1 MMRTALIMTL
11 LASVSAYAAGPVD
24 SDLKNDAAT
33 PGDITTYGGGYNLQR
48 HSPLK
53 QIDRSNVRRLVPVWN
68 LSLANNYPQEGQPLL
83 IDGVMYE
90 TTTDATVA
98 LDPLTGRQLWRTTLT
113 LPQDV
118 HAIACCGSHNRG
130 AAAYKG
136 LLFRGTLD
144 AFVIALDMKTGKEVW
159 RQQAADYKAGYS
171 ITGAP
176 LIADGVLLTGIS
188 GGEYGTRGFI
198 DGWDPATGEKLWRRY
213 TTAAPGEP
221 GGDTWA
227 GAEAY
232 LEGGGPTWLTGSYD
246 PDMDLV
252 FWGTGNG
259 GPWNPT
265 GARKGQNL
273 YICSALAIRP
283 KTGEIVW
290 HYQFSPND
298 PYDYDGV
305 NELILADL
313 TVEGKP
319 RKVIMQANRNGYFY
333 VLDRATGE
341 LLAANPFV
349 DKITWAKG
357 IDLETGLPI
366 DTEMTTLVRNTPE
379 MEEPVDV
386 WPSALGG
393 KNWMPMSYDPGT
405 GLAYANTLNFGY
417 PYRSITETKEPKTL
431 YLGMEFVGFTWPENG
446 MRGYLKA
453 IDPLTGKAKWQVPS
467 ELPNFSGVL
476 STAGGLVFTGRMDGE
491 FAAYDS
497 ETGEKLWGFQT
508 GSGITGIPVTWQLNG
523 RQYVTVAS
531 GVGGVYSLFSG
542 DERLQ
547 NIPTGGSL
555 WTFALFDD
563 KK

>member
-1 MMRTALIMTL
+1 MRAALLITL
-11 LASVSAYAAGPVD
+11 LASISTHAAGPTEA
-24 SDLKNDAAT
+24 DLRKDAT
-33 PGDITTYGGGYNLQR
+33 TVGDITTYGGGYDLQR
-48 HSPLK
+48 YSPLK
-53 QIDRSNVRRLVPVWN
+53 EINRSNASRLVPVWN

-98 LDPLTGRQLWRTTLT
+98 LDPLTGKQIWRTPIT

-118 HAIACCGSHNRG
+118 HAVACCGSHNRG
-130 AAAYKG
+130 AAAYQG

-144 AFVIALDMKTGKEVW
+144 AHVIALGMKTGKEVW
-159 RQQAADYKAGYS
+159 RQKAANYLDGYS
-171 ITGAP
+171 MTGAP
-176 LIADGVLLTGIS
+176 LIANGVVITGIA
-188 GGEYGTRGFI
+188 GGEYGTRGFL
-198 DGWDPATGEKLWRRY
+198 DGWDPATGKKLWRRY
-213 TTAAPGEP
+213 TTAAPDEP
-221 GGDTWA
+221 GGDSWA
-227 GAEAY
+227 GPEAY

-305 NELILADL
+305 NELVLAEL
-313 TVEGKP
+313 TIEGKE
-319 RKVIMQANRNGYFY
+319 RKVILQANRNGFFY

-349 DKITWAKG
+349 DKINWAEG
-357 IDLETGLPI
+357 IDLESGLPI
-366 DTEMTTLVRNTPE
+366 DTEMTKMVRNTPE
-379 MEEPVDV
+379 MDEPVDV

-393 KNWMPMSYDPGT
+393 KNWMPMSYDPES
-405 GLAYANTLNFGY
+405 GLAFANTLNFGY
-417 PYRSITETKEPKTL
+417 PYRSISETKEPKTL

-453 IDPLTGKAKWQVPS
+453 IEPLTGKTRWQVPS

-476 STAGGLVFTGRMDGE
+476 STAGGVVFTGRMDGE

-497 ETGEKLWGFQT
+497 ATGEKLWGFQT
-508 GSGITGIPVTWQLNG
+508 GSGITGIPVTWERNG
-523 RQYVTVAS
+523 TQYVTVAS
-531 GVGGVYSLFSG
+531 GVGGVYSMFSG

-547 NIPTGGSL
+547 NIPPGGSL
-555 WTFALFDD
+555 WTFALFKD

>member
-1 MMRTALIMTL
+1 MRAALLITL
-11 LASVSAYAAGPVD
+11 LASISTHAAGPTEA
-24 SDLKNDAAT
+24 DLRKDAAT
-33 PGDITTYGGGYNLQR
+33 VGDITTYGGGYDLQR
-48 HSPLK
+48 YSPLK
-53 QIDRSNVRRLVPVWN
+53 EINRSNASRLVPVWN

-98 LDPLTGRQLWRTTLT
+98 LDPLTGKQIWRTPIT

-118 HAIACCGSHNRG
+118 HAVACCGSHNRG
-130 AAAYKG
+130 AAAYQG

-144 AFVIALDMKTGKEVW
+144 AHVIALDMKTGKEVW
-159 RQQAADYKAGYS
+159 RQKAANYLDGYS
-171 ITGAP
+171 MTGAP
-176 LIADGVLLTGIS
+176 LIANGVVITGIA
-188 GGEYGTRGFI
+188 GGEYGTRGFL
-198 DGWDPATGEKLWRRY
+198 DGWDPATGKKLWRRY
-213 TTAAPGEP
+213 TTAAPDEP
-221 GGDTWA
+221 GGDSWA
-227 GAEAY
+227 GPEAY

-305 NELILADL
+305 NELVLAEL
-313 TVEGKP
+313 TIEGKE
-319 RKVIMQANRNGYFY
+319 RKVILQANRNGFFY

-349 DKITWAKG
+349 DKINWAEG
-357 IDLETGLPI
+357 IDLESGLPI
-366 DTEMTTLVRNTPE
+366 DTEMTKMVRNTPE
-379 MEEPVDV
+379 MDEPVDV

-393 KNWMPMSYDPGT
+393 KNWMPMSYDPES
-405 GLAYANTLNFGY
+405 GLAFANTLNFGY
-417 PYRSITETKEPKTL
+417 PYRSISETKEPKTL

-453 IDPLTGKAKWQVPS
+453 IEPLTGKTRWQVPS

-476 STAGGLVFTGRMDGE
+476 STAGGVVFTGRMDGE

-497 ETGEKLWGFQT
+497 ATGEKLWGFQT
-508 GSGITGIPVTWQLNG
+508 GSGITGIPVTWERNG
-523 RQYVTVAS
+523 TQYVTVAS
-531 GVGGVYSLFSG
+531 GVGGVYSMFSG

-547 NIPTGGSL
+547 NIPPGGSL
-555 WTFALFDD
+555 WTFALFKD

>member
-1 MMRTALIMTL
+1 MRAALLITL
-11 LASVSAYAAGPVD
+11 LASMSTYAAGPTEA
-24 SDLKNDAAT
+24 DLRKDAT
-33 PGDITTYGGGYNLQR
+33 TVGDITTYGGGYDLQR
-48 HSPLK
+48 YSPLK
-53 QIDRSNVRRLVPVWN
+53 EINRSNASRLVPVWN

-98 LDPLTGRQLWRTTLT
+98 LDPLTGKQIWRTPIT

-118 HAIACCGSHNRG
+118 HAVACCGSHNRG
-130 AAAYKG
+130 AAAYQG

-144 AFVIALDMKTGKEVW
+144 AHVIALDMKTGKEVW
-159 RQQAADYKAGYS
+159 RQKAANYLDGYS
-171 ITGAP
+171 MTGAP
-176 LIADGVLLTGIS
+176 LIANGVVITGIA
-188 GGEYGTRGFI
+188 GGEYGTRGFL
-198 DGWDPATGEKLWRRY
+198 DGWDPATGKKLWRRY
-213 TTAAPGEP
+213 TTAAPDEP
-221 GGDTWA
+221 GGDSWA
-227 GAEAY
+227 GPEAY

-246 PDMDLV
+246 PEMDLV

-305 NELILADL
+305 NELVLAEL
-313 TVEGKP
+313 TIEGKE
-319 RKVIMQANRNGYFY
+319 RKVILQANRNGFFY

-349 DKITWAKG
+349 DKINWAEG
-357 IDLETGLPI
+357 IDLESGLPI
-366 DTEMTTLVRNTPE
+366 DTEMTKMVRNTPE
-379 MEEPVDV
+379 MDEPVDV

-393 KNWMPMSYDPGT
+393 KNWMPMSYDPES
-405 GLAYANTLNFGY
+405 GLAFANTLNFGD
-417 PYRSITETKEPKTL
+417 PYRSISETKEPKTL

-453 IDPLTGKAKWQVPS
+453 IEPLTGKTRWQVPS

-476 STAGGLVFTGRMDGE
+476 STAGGVVFTGRMDGE

-497 ETGEKLWGFQT
+497 ATGEKLWGFQT
-508 GSGITGIPVTWQLNG
+508 GSGITGIPVTWERNG
-523 RQYVTVAS
+523 TQYVTVAS
-531 GVGGVYSLFSG
+531 GVGGVYSMFSG

-547 NIPTGGSL
+547 NIPPGGSL
-555 WTFALFDD
+555 WTFALFKD

>member
-1 MMRTALIMTL
+1 MRAALLITL
-11 LASVSAYAAGPVD
+11 LASISTHAAGPTEA
-24 SDLKNDAAT
+24 DLRKDAT
-33 PGDITTYGGGYNLQR
+33 TVGDITTYGGGYDLQR
-48 HSPLK
+48 YSPLK
-53 QIDRSNVRRLVPVWN
+53 EINRSNASRLVPVWN

-98 LDPLTGRQLWRTTLT
+98 LDPLTGKQIWRTPIT

-118 HAIACCGSHNRG
+118 HAVACCGSHNRG
-130 AAAYKG
+130 AAAYQG

-144 AFVIALDMKTGKEVW
+144 AHVIALDMKTGKEVW
-159 RQQAADYKAGYS
+159 RQKAANYLDGYS
-171 ITGAP
+171 MTGAP
-176 LIADGVLLTGIS
+176 LIANGVVITGIA
-188 GGEYGTRGFI
+188 GGEYGTRGFL
-198 DGWDPATGEKLWRRY
+198 DGWDPATGKKLWRRY
-213 TTAAPGEP
+213 TTAAPDEP
-221 GGDTWA
+221 GGDSWA
-227 GAEAY
+227 GPEAY

-305 NELILADL
+305 NELVLAEL
-313 TVEGKP
+313 TIEGKE
-319 RKVIMQANRNGYFY
+319 RKVILQANRNGFFY

-349 DKITWAKG
+349 DKINWAEG
-357 IDLETGLPI
+357 IDLESGLPI
-366 DTEMTTLVRNTPE
+366 DTEMTKMVRNTPE
-379 MEEPVDV
+379 MDEPVDV

-393 KNWMPMSYDPGT
+393 KNWMPMSYDPES
-405 GLAYANTLNFGY
+405 GLAFANTLNFGY
-417 PYRSITETKEPKTL
+417 PYRSISETKEPKTL

-453 IDPLTGKAKWQVPS
+453 IEPLTGKTRWQVPS

-476 STAGGLVFTGRMDGE
+476 STAGGVVFTGRMDGE

-497 ETGEKLWGFQT
+497 ATGEKLWGFQT
-508 GSGITGIPVTWQLNG
+508 GSGITGIPVTWERNG
-523 RQYVTVAS
+523 TQYVTVAS
-531 GVGGVYSLFSG
+531 GVGGVYSMFSG

-547 NIPTGGSL
+547 NIPPGGSL
-555 WTFALFDD
+555 WTFALFKD

>member
-1 MMRTALIMTL
+1 M
-11 LASVSAYAAGPVD
+11 
-24 SDLKNDAAT
+24 N
-33 PGDITTYGGGYNLQR
+33 
-48 HSPLK
+48 
-53 QIDRSNVRRLVPVWN
+53 
-68 LSLANNYPQEGQPLL
+68 
-83 IDGVMYE
+83 
-90 TTTDATVA
+90 
-98 LDPLTGRQLWRTTLT
+98 
-113 LPQDV
+113 
-118 HAIACCGSHNRG
+118 
-130 AAAYKG
+130 
-136 LLFRGTLD
+136 
-144 AFVIALDMKTGKEVW
+144 
-159 RQQAADYKAGYS
+159 
-171 ITGAP
+171 
-176 LIADGVLLTGIS
+176 
-188 GGEYGTRGFI
+188 
-198 DGWDPATGEKLWRRY
+198 
-213 TTAAPGEP
+213 
-221 GGDTWA
+221 
-227 GAEAY
+227 
-232 LEGGGPTWLTGSYD
+232 
-246 PDMDLV
+246 LV

-305 NELILADL
+305 NELVLADL
-313 TVEGKP
+313 TIDGKP
-319 RKVIMQANRNGYFY
+319 RKVLMQANRNGYFY

-349 DKITWAKG
+349 DKITWARG

-366 DTEMTTLVRNTPE
+366 DTELTTLVRNTPE
-379 MEEPVDV
+379 MEEAVDV

-417 PYRSITETKEPKTL
+417 PYRSIQETKEPKTL

-453 IDPLTGKAKWQVPS
+453 IDPMTGKAKWEVPS

-476 STAGGLVFTGRMDGE
+476 STGGGLVFSGRMDGE

-497 ETGEKLWGFQT
+497 ATGEKLWGFQT
-508 GSGITGIPVTWQLNG
+508 GSGITGIPVTWERDG

-531 GVGGVYSLFSG
+531 GIGGVYALYSG

>member
-1 MMRTALIMTL
+1 MRAALLITL
-11 LASVSAYAAGPVD
+11 LASMSTYAAGPTEA
-24 SDLKNDAAT
+24 DLRKDAT
-33 PGDITTYGGGYNLQR
+33 TVGDITTYGGGYDLQR
-48 HSPLK
+48 YSPLK
-53 QIDRSNVRRLVPVWN
+53 EINRSNASRLVPVWN

-98 LDPLTGRQLWRTTLT
+98 LDPLTGKQIWRTPIT

-118 HAIACCGSHNRG
+118 HAVACCGSHNRG
-130 AAAYKG
+130 AAAYQG

-144 AFVIALDMKTGKEVW
+144 AHVIALDMKTGKEVW
-159 RQQAADYKAGYS
+159 RQKAANYLDGYS
-171 ITGAP
+171 MTGAP
-176 LIADGVLLTGIS
+176 LIANGVVITGIA
-188 GGEYGTRGFI
+188 GGEYGTRGFL
-198 DGWDPATGEKLWRRY
+198 DGWDPATGKKLWRRY
-213 TTAAPGEP
+213 TTAAPDEP
-221 GGDTWA
+221 GGDSWA
-227 GAEAY
+227 GPEAY

-246 PDMDLV
+246 PEMDLV

-305 NELILADL
+305 NELVLAEL
-313 TVEGKP
+313 TIEGKE
-319 RKVIMQANRNGYFY
+319 RKVILQANRNGFFY

-349 DKITWAKG
+349 DKINWAEG
-357 IDLETGLPI
+357 IDLESGLPI
-366 DTEMTTLVRNTPE
+366 DTEMTKMVRNTPE
-379 MEEPVDV
+379 MDEPVDV

-393 KNWMPMSYDPGT
+393 KNWMPMSYDPES
-405 GLAYANTLNFGY
+405 GLAFANTLNFGY
-417 PYRSITETKEPKTL
+417 PYRSISETKEPKTL

-453 IDPLTGKAKWQVPS
+453 IEPLTGKTRWQVPS

-476 STAGGLVFTGRMDGE
+476 STAGGVVFTGRMDGE

-497 ETGEKLWGFQT
+497 ATGEKLWGFQT
-508 GSGITGIPVTWQLNG
+508 GSGITGIPVTWERNG
-523 RQYVTVAS
+523 TQYVTVAS
-531 GVGGVYSLFSG
+531 GVGGVYSMFSG

-547 NIPTGGSL
+547 NIPPGGSL
-555 WTFALFDD
+555 WTFALFKD